1 MSKTTERVKVTITSE
16 GAVYVDVVD
25 LFKQKKV
32 QELILK
38 LAKLDL
44 VKKVIKPITIV
55 VFRTHFQLVVII
67 TCYLTIYC
75 YSPLLAASI

>member
-32 QELILK
+32 QELVLK

-44 VKKVIKPITIV
+44 VK
-55 VFRTHFQLVVII
+55 R
-67 TCYLTIYC
+67 
-75 YSPLLAASI
+75 